1 MDEGVQK
8 VFIPVFCENLKS
20 EEIEKLVRILRNK
33 GFINEGK
40 FKLCFALLLIL
51 SKRQNLL

>member
-1 MDEGVQK
+1 MDEGVQR